1 LIDRKIITI
10 THCVSE
16 EMVADFFTKPLQGKR
31 FKIIRDVILNLTLLV
46 DHRSVLVNSKKENDQ
61 PDL

>member
-1 LIDRKIITI
+1 
-10 THCVSE
+10 
-16 EMVADFFTKPLQGKR
+16 MVADFFTKPLQGKR